1 LARAVA
7 VVWCLFQHSVAVHAE
22 TAPRVD
28 AVRPAADVW
37 QGARQPVW
45 ITSSDDGAEPILVYP
60 PTAPTA
66 GPARLVMLLHG
77 MCGHPENECP
87 ALAGP
92 ATEDRFVACPRAD
105 LECPSGGAIWSGSS
119 SVRRSRVE
127 EARLRIERAFA
138 GRVAVDDATLV
149 GFSLGSFVAL
159 DVAEQSPGAWP
170 HVVLIGARV
179 TPRPRLLEVA
189 GVESVL
195 FASGDW
201 DMSRDS
207 MRGSARALERH
218 GFRAV
223 YMGLGPVGHSFARD
237 MDAWLNLALGW
248 GELGPSRDR
257 SD

>member
-1 LARAVA
+1 
-7 VVWCLFQHSVAVHAE
+7 
-22 TAPRVD
+22 VD

-37 QGARQPVW
+37 QGERRPVW
-45 ITSSDDGAEPILVYP
+45 ITTTDAGAEPILVYP
-60 PTAPTA
+60 PAEDTGA
-66 GPARLVMLLHG
+66 PARLVLLLHG

-87 ALAGP
+87 SLAGP
-92 ATEDRFVACPRAD
+92 ATRDRFVACPRAD
-105 LECPSGGAIWSGSS
+105 LACPSGGAIWSGSS

-127 EARLRIERAFA
+127 EARLRIERAFP
-138 GRVAVDDATLV
+138 GRVAGDDATLV
-149 GFSLGSFVAL
+149 GFSLGGFVAL
-159 DVAEQSPGAWP
+159 DVAEQSPGVWP

-179 TPRPRLLEVA
+179 TPRARLLVEA

-201 DMSRDS
+201 DTSRDS
-207 MRGSARALERH
+207 MRGSARALARR

-248 GELGPSRDR
+248 GEGGTES
-257 SD
+257 STA